1 MANTITGRILSIGD
15 IEAIPSKNGGEAFK
29 KRKLVLNCTRSDF
42 GQVYE
47 NYPSFEFSGKHVA
60 DVEQYKVGDI
70 VTVSFALQGKKVQK
84 ENMPDTY
91 FNTVAGYKI
100 ERWQRQSNAATSQ
113 PMPVAEQP
121 QVQHQEAT
129 TTVQDNDL
137 PF

>member
-1 MANTITGRILSIGD
+1 MANTITGRIMSIGD
-15 IEAIPSKNGGEAFK
+15 IETITSKNGDTFQ

-60 DVEQYKVGDI
+60 DPEVFNVGEI

-84 ENMPDTY
+84 ENMPDAY

-100 ERWQRQSNAATSQ
+100 ERWQRQSNGSAPKPAEQ
-113 PMPVAEQP
+113 APVA
-121 QVQHQEAT
+121 HAEAPAET
-129 TTVQDNDL
+129 DNDL